1 MSEQALSKSAA
12 NLTPTGAGCLGPSN
26 GSVEVLRR
34 LRQMEG
40 RTAAVSLQFPDF
52 LHYPLLFP
60 HSLCRGLGGSLSRGY
75 TQLGELGM
83 VLFKAK
89 AAVYKHLDLQVIWVT
104 ICFTMELFTLQMIHL
119 LHKRFLQV
127 PGDGV

>member
-1 MSEQALSKSAA
+1 M
-12 NLTPTGAGCLGPSN
+12 G
-26 GSVEVLRR
+26 VLRR
-34 LRQMEG
+34 LRQREG
-40 RTAAVSLQFPDF
+40 RIAAMSLHFPDF
-52 LHYPLLFP
+52 LQYPLLFP
-60 HSLCRGLGGSLSRGY
+60 PSLCRGLGGSLSRGD

-104 ICFTMELFTLQMIHL
+104 SCFTMELFTLQMIHL